1 MGENYPPILKEFMAL
16 LNYKIL
22 INSNGNDVIDITQKI
37 KDTVSNNANESALLS
52 VSAPLSNVSIGIME
66 YDAGIVHDVLEF
78 INKIIPKNENY
89 AHNKQW
95 HDNLADEFLKSLII
109 GNSVSIPFVKGEFE
123 LDRFQ
128 KILLFDFNSQPR
140 AVSVIIQMIY

>member
-1 MGENYPPILKEFMAL
+1 MAL
-16 LNYKIL
+16 SNYKIL

-37 KDTVSNNANESALLS
+37 KNTIPNDPQKSALLS

-66 YDAGIVHDVLEF
+66 YDAGIVRDVLNF
-78 INKIIPKNENY
+78 INKAVPKNENY
-89 AHNKQW
+89 THNKDWQ
-95 HDNLADEFLKSLII
+95 DNSADEFLKSLII
-109 GNSVSIPFVKGEFE
+109 GNSVSVPLVKGEFE

-140 AVSVIIQMIY
+140 TISAIIQMIY

>member
-1 MGENYPPILKEFMAL
+1 MAL

-22 INSNGNDVIDITQKI
+22 INSNGKDVIDITQKI
-37 KDTVSNNANESALLS
+37 KDTIPIDPQKSALLS

-66 YDAGIVHDVLEF
+66 YDPGIVLDVLNF

-89 AHNKQW
+89 AHNKEW
-95 HDNLADEFLKSLII
+95 HDNSADEFLKSLII
-109 GNSVSIPFVKGEFE
+109 GNSVSIPLVKGEFE

-140 AVSVIIQMIY
+140 VISVIIQMIY